1 MENIR
6 EKLSALRKSSL
17 FKPIVIIVVLIAL
30 RLITGVLSEFAE
42 IRQGQIE
49 SSTVISNSDDSK
61 TSEKTQELTTG
72 DRIVEMLGRFHIGVA
87 HIVVLVVL
95 TLVLG
100 YTQYH
105 QDHKEKLKEDNN
117 DD

>member
-42 IRQGQIE
+42 IRQEQIE
-49 SSTVISNSDDSK
+49 SSTVISSDDSK

-100 YTQYH
+100 YTQYR